1 MKIKRLLRATQT
13 TAPSLDRLTAMS
25 QPSDS
30 TPDWPQQA
38 TETIVNLVD
47 NVKYKTT
54 EPATKAVRGLVY
66 GIVILLLGVPAV
78 IMLLVG
84 IVHLLN
90 QVSTDVLGQDVWLV
104 YLVLGVIFTLVGLL
118 LWRKRVA

>member
-1 MKIKRLLRATQT
+1 
-13 TAPSLDRLTAMS
+13 MS
-25 QPSDS
+25 QTSDS

-38 TETIVNLVD
+38 TATIVNLVD
-47 NVKYKTT
+47 NVKHKTT

-66 GIVILLLGVPAV
+66 GIVIVLLGVPAV

-90 QVSTDVLGQDVWLV
+90 QISTDVLGLGVWLV
-104 YLVLGVIFTLVGLL
+104 YLVLGLIFTLAGLL

>member
-1 MKIKRLLRATQT
+1 MSMQT
-13 TAPSLDRLTAMS
+13 DP
-25 QPSDS
+25 

-47 NVKYKTT
+47 NVKHKTT

-66 GIVILLLGVPAV
+66 GIVIVLLGVPAV

-90 QVSTDVLGQDVWLV
+90 QISTDVLGLGVWLV
-104 YLVLGVIFTLVGLL
+104 YLVLGVIFTLAGLFM
-118 LWRKRVA
+118 WRKRVA

>member
-1 MKIKRLLRATQT
+1 
-13 TAPSLDRLTAMS
+13 MS

-47 NVKYKTT
+47 NVKHKTT
-54 EPATKAVRGLVY
+54 QPATKVVRGIVY

-104 YLVLGVIFTLVGLL
+104 YLVLGVIFTLAGLL